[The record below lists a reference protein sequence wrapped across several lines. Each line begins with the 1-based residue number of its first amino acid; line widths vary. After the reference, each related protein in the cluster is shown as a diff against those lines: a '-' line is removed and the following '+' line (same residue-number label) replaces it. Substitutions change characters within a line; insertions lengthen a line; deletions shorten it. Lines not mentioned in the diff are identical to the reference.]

1 MKKAISLIGLLMTL
15 AIPTGLL
22 AQQAGY
28 SQTNLVSNAA
38 GLANITDPQLLN
50 PWGISILPGQDFWI
64 ANNNSGTSTLYDNQ
78 GNKDAGLV
86 VTIPG
91 ATHNPN
97 GNCSPGCPTGNVSN
111 GNGAYF
117 NGGQFIFDTE
127 DGLIASW
134 TGTSNTAAV
143 AFDNSASGAVYK
155 GLASLNSTFLL
166 AANFNSGQIDVL
178 DRNFN
183 LTSLSGSFIDPN
195 LPAGFAPHGIHVIA
209 NQIYV
214 AYAMQDAAKH
224 DAQPGAG
231 MGQVDIF
238 DANGNFVSTFV
249 AAGGKLNAPWGVV
262 AAPATFGDFPSAI
275 LVGNFG
281 DGTINAF
288 DTTGKFLGQL
298 SDSSNKVLV
307 NPGLWDMVFGG
318 GGTSGDPGT
327 LYLTAGGSN
336 QPNFPS
342 GGSTTAVFASLVPV
356 AAVAG
361 PDFSLNVSASTAT
374 VMPGGSTTLMIGAST
389 VGGFNSQ
396 ISLTCSA
403 PAGLT
408 CSLSPST
415 ISPGASAASSTLTV
429 AAASTP
435 PNGGGGGYTA
445 MAALLPGLGLFGTL
459 LTTRRRKPVT
469 RKHFVGMSVLG
480 LLLLAS
486 LFTLGCGGGNAK
498 APVSSQTTVTV
509 TGTSGALSH
518 SVPVSISVN

>member
-1 MKKAISLIGLLMTL
+1 MQKAISLIGLLMTL
-15 AIPTGLL
+15 AIPSGLL

-28 SQTNLVSNAA
+28 SQTNLVSNTASVA
-38 GLANITDPQLLN
+38 KSTDPQLLN

-78 GNKDAGLV
+78 GNKDTGLV

-111 GNGAYF
+111 SNGAYF
-117 NGGQFIFDTE
+117 SGGQFIFDTE

-134 TGTSNTAAV
+134 TGASSTAAV

-166 AANFNSGQIDVL
+166 AANFNSGKIDVL

-183 LTSLSGSFIDPN
+183 LTSLSGSFTDPR
-195 LPAGFAPHGIHVIA
+195 LPAGFAPHGIHVIG

-214 AYAMQDAAKH
+214 TYAMQDGGKH
-224 DAQPGAG
+224 DAQPGVG
-231 MGQVDIF
+231 LGQVDIF

-249 AAGGKLNAPWGVV
+249 AAGGKLNAPWAVV
-262 AAPATFGDFPSAI
+262 AAPATFGDFPGAI

-281 DGTINAF
+281 DGTIDAF
-288 DTTGKFLGQL
+288 DTTGRFLGQL
-298 SDSSNKVLV
+298 SDPSNKVLV
-307 NPGLWDMVFGG
+307 NPGLWDLAFGE

-327 LYLTAGGSN
+327 LYLTAGGSR

-342 GGSTTAVFASLVPV
+342 GGNTTSLFASLVP
-356 AAVAG
+356 AAVVGG
-361 PDFSLNVSASTAT
+361 PNFSLNLSASSAT
-374 VMPGGSTTLMIGAST
+374 VMAGGSTTLMISASA
-389 VGGFNSQ
+389 VGGFNGQ
-396 ISLTCSA
+396 VSLTCTA
-403 PAGLT
+403 PTGLT

-415 ISPGASAASSTLTV
+415 ISPGSSASASTLTV
-429 AAASTP
+429 SAAATP
-435 PNGGGGGYTA
+435 PTGGYPY
-445 MAALLPGLGLFGTL
+445 MAGLLPGLGVFGTL
-459 LTTRRRKPVT
+459 LTTRRRKPLA
-469 RKHFVGMSVLG
+469 RKHLVGMSVLG
-480 LLLLAS
+480 LVLLAS
-486 LFTLGCGGGNAK
+486 LFTLGCGSGNAK
-498 APVSSQTTVTV
+498 MPLSSQTTLTV

-518 SVPVSISVN
+518 SAPVSVTVN

>member
-1 MKKAISLIGLLMTL
+1 
-15 AIPTGLL
+15 
-22 AQQAGY
+22 
-28 SQTNLVSNAA
+28 
-38 GLANITDPQLLN
+38 
-50 PWGISILPGQDFWI
+50 
-64 ANNNSGTSTLYDNQ
+64 
-78 GNKDAGLV
+78 
-86 VTIPG
+86 
-91 ATHNPN
+91 
-97 GNCSPGCPTGNVSN
+97 
-111 GNGAYF
+111 
-117 NGGQFIFDTE
+117 
-127 DGLIASW
+127 
-134 TGTSNTAAV
+134 V

-166 AANFNSGQIDVL
+166 AANFNSGKIDVL

-183 LTSLSGSFIDPN
+183 LTSLSGSFTDPK
-195 LPAGFAPHGIHVIA
+195 LPAGFAPHGIHVIG

-231 MGQVDIF
+231 MGQIDIF
-238 DANGNFVSTFV
+238 DTNGNFVSTFV

-262 AAPATFGDFPSAI
+262 ATPATFGDFPSAI

-288 DTTGKFLGQL
+288 DTTGKLLGQL

-336 QPNFPS
+336 QPNFPT
-342 GGSTTAVFASLVPV
+342 GGSTTAVFASLVPA

-361 PDFSLNVSASTAT
+361 PDFSLKLSAPSAT
-374 VMPGGSTTLMIGAST
+374 VMTGGSTTLMISASA

-403 PAGLT
+403 PTGLT
-408 CSLSPST
+408 CTASPST
-415 ISPGASAASSTLTV
+415 ITPGSSAASSTLTV

-435 PNGGGGGYTA
+435 PAGGYNA
-445 MAALLPGLGLFGTL
+445 MAILMPGLGLFGTL
-459 LTTRRRKPVT
+459 ITARRRKPLA
-469 RKHFVGMSVLG
+469 RKNLVGISVLG

-486 LFTLGCGGGNAK
+486 LFTLGCGSNSGK
-498 APVSSQTTVTV
+498 QAPAAAQTTLTV

-518 SVPVSISVN
+518 SVPVSLTIN